1 MNDTRDK
8 DGPSPAGGTVAPPE
22 DAPWRNPEP
31 GRLVGRGHPIG
42 DLLEAHEWRVLEE
55 RNGYLLLDC
64 ALPARLRN
72 FRGSLFGGF
81 TPVYVDLVA
90 LHTFRAGRVRG
101 SPRHPL
107 VTVNMRTDYFE
118 PVVSDHFRIES
129 EVVHRRGRTCL
140 VQTRFFDA
148 HGTLLVFALTT
159 LRELA

>member
-1 MNDTRDK
+1 MEEGREKAGQT
-8 DGPSPAGGTVAPPE
+8 PAVSEGVAPE
-22 DAPWRNPEP
+22 APWRDPEP
-31 GRLVGRGHPIG
+31 GHLVGPGHPIG
-42 DLLEAHEWRVLEE
+42 DFLDAPEWRVLEE

-64 ALPARLRN
+64 SLPAKLRN

-81 TPVYVDLVA
+81 TPVYVDFVA
-90 LHTFRAGRVRG
+90 LRTFRAGRARG
-101 SPRHPL
+101 SPRHSL

-118 PVVSDHFRIES
+118 PVVSDRFRIES

-140 VQTRFFDA
+140 VQTRFFDE

>member
-1 MNDTRDK
+1 VSDTREK
-8 DGPSPAGGTVAPPE
+8 GGQWPAGGAQVSR
-22 DAPWRNPEP
+22 DAPWRDPEP
-31 GRLVGRGHPIG
+31 GHLIGRGHPVG

-55 RNGYLLLDC
+55 RSGYLLLDC

-90 LHTFRAGRVRG
+90 LHTFRAGRARG

-118 PVVSDHFRIES
+118 PVVSDRFRIES

-140 VQTRFFDA
+140 VQTRFLDDR
-148 HGTLLVFALTT
+148 GMLLVFALTT